1 MSNLQRVM
9 MKSKLP
15 PMCPNPRFPKPSD
28 RGYRRQT
35 DYNPL
40 MWDAF
45 FAEKKDVE
53 TGQGKFRVYLSA
65 ATAEIG
71 APLLVL
77 LHGGGFSA
85 LSWAL
90 FSSEIT
96 KLIHCQC
103 LAIDIRGHGDTYT
116 VEEDDLSS
124 DRLATDVGEVIKAMY
139 GESPPPIILMGHSM
153 GGAICVHAANMY
165 ALPSL
170 IGMVVIDVV
179 EGTALEALASM
190 QSFLRSRPTTFKSI
204 QHAIEWCV
212 RSGQVRNV
220 DSARVSMPGQI
231 INIETKQLA
240 TNELPLP
247 EEQTVREKPD
257 FKHPMAIAEDAETT
271 QTPTTPTEE
280 EAKSAPLSPPSPPK
294 STGAGAVS
302 LRKYAWRIDLSKS
315 EKYWE
320 GWFSGLSQK
329 FLDVHVPKLLLLAGI
344 DNLDRALTVGQMQ
357 GKFQLQVLARCGHA
371 VHEDRPHEVA
381 EVIATY
387 LIRNRFA
394 QATGDGQFLKHMPA
408 C

>member
-9 MKSKLP
+9 MKSRLP

-28 RGYRRQT
+28 RGFRRQT

-40 MWDAF
+40 MWDEF

-53 TGQGKFRVYLSA
+53 TKQGKFRVYLSA
-65 ATAEIG
+65 PSEAG

-85 LSWAL
+85 LSWAH
-90 FSSEIT
+90 FSSEVT

-116 VEEDDLSS
+116 EEEDDLSAE
-124 DRLATDVGEVIKAMY
+124 RLATDVGDVMQAMY
-139 GESPPPIILMGHSM
+139 GESAPPIILMGHSM
-153 GGAICVHAANMY
+153 GGAICVHAANSFV
-165 ALPSL
+165 LPTL
-170 IGMVVIDVV
+170 IGVVVIDVV

-190 QSFLRSRPTTFKSI
+190 QSFLRSRPSTFKSI

-240 TNELPLP
+240 TNELPLKMEGSS
-247 EEQTVREKPD
+247 EEKLE
-257 FKHPMAIAEDAETT
+257 FKHPNAIAEDAESGDTAST
-271 QTPTTPTEE
+271 AAETDPD
-280 EAKSAPLSPPSPPK
+280 SNAP
-294 STGAGAVS
+294 AAAAVN

-329 FLDVHVPKLLLLAGI
+329 FLDIHVPKLLLLAGI

-381 EVIATY
+381 EVLATY

-394 QATGDGQFLKHMPA
+394 QPTADGQFLKHMPA

>member
-9 MKSKLP
+9 MKSRLP

-28 RGYRRQT
+28 RGFRRQT

-40 MWDAF
+40 MWNAF
-45 FAEKKDVE
+45 FAEKRDVE
-53 TGQGKFRVYLSA
+53 TGQGKFRVYLSGPPVEA
-65 ATAEIG
+65 G
-71 APLLVL
+71 NAPLLVL
-77 LHGGGFSA
+77 LHGGGYSA
-85 LSWAL
+85 LSWAH
-90 FSSEIT
+90 FSTEIT

-103 LAIDIRGHGDTYT
+103 LAFDIRGHGDTFT
-116 VEEDDLSS
+116 VEENDLSS
-124 DRLATDVGEVIKAMY
+124 ERLATDVGEVIQAMY
-139 GESPPPIILMGHSM
+139 GESAPPIILMGHSM
-153 GGAICVHAANMY
+153 GGAVCVHVGNMFV
-165 ALPSL
+165 LPSL
-170 IGMVVIDVV
+170 LGMVVIDVV

-231 INIETKQLA
+231 INIDTKQLA
-240 TNELPLP
+240 TNELPLKDESVT
-247 EEQTVREKPD
+247 EEKLD
-257 FKHPMAIAEDAETT
+257 FKHPNAIAEDAETT
-271 QTPTTPTEE
+271 QSASPTEE
-280 EAKSAPLSPPSPPK
+280 EAAKLPPPPSPPP
-294 STGAGAVS
+294 STAGAVN

-329 FLDVHVPKLLLLAGI
+329 FLDVPVPKLLLLAAI

-394 QATGDGQFLKHMPA
+394 QPTGDGQFLKHMPA

>member
-9 MKSKLP
+9 MKSRLP

-28 RGYRRQT
+28 RGFRRQT

-45 FAEKKDVE
+45 FAEKRDVV
-53 TGQGKFRVYLSA
+53 TKQGKFRVYLSA
-65 ATAEIG
+65 PTEQTG

-85 LSWAL
+85 LSWAH
-90 FSSEIT
+90 FSSEVT

-103 LAIDIRGHGDTYT
+103 LAFDIRGHGDTYT
-116 VEEDDLSS
+116 EEEDDLSAE
-124 DRLATDVGEVIKAMY
+124 RLATDVGDVIQAMY
-139 GESPPPIILMGHSM
+139 GESVPPVILMGHSM
-153 GGAICVHAANMY
+153 GGAICVHAANMFV
-165 ALPSL
+165 LPSL
-170 IGMVVIDVV
+170 IGVVVIDVV

-190 QSFLRSRPTTFKSI
+190 QSFLRSRPNTFKSI

-220 DSARVSMPGQI
+220 ESARVSMPGQI
-231 INIETKQLA
+231 VNIETKQLA
-240 TNELPLP
+240 TNELPLKAESSS
-247 EEQTVREKPD
+247 EEKLE
-257 FKHPMAIAEDAETT
+257 FKHPNAIAEDAE
-271 QTPTTPTEE
+271 
-280 EAKSAPLSPPSPPK
+280 AGSDSATGPADPEPPVSPPPS
-294 STGAGAVS
+294 AGNV
-302 LRKYAWRIDLSKS
+302 RKYAWRIDLSKS

-329 FLDVHVPKLLLLAGI
+329 FLDIHVPKLLLLAGI

-381 EVIATY
+381 EVLATY

-394 QATGDGQFLKHMPA
+394 QPTADGQFLKHMPA

>member
-9 MKSKLP
+9 MKSRLP

-28 RGYRRQT
+28 RGFRRQT

-45 FAEKKDVE
+45 FAEKRDVE
-53 TGQGKFRVYLSA
+53 TKQGKFRVYLSA
-65 ATAEIG
+65 PTEQPD

-85 LSWAL
+85 LSWAH
-90 FSSEIT
+90 FSSEVT
-96 KLIHCQC
+96 KFIHCQC
-103 LAIDIRGHGDTYT
+103 LAFDIRGHGDTT
-116 VEEDDLSS
+116 AEEEDDLSAE
-124 DRLATDVGEVIKAMY
+124 RLATDVGDVIQAMY
-139 GESPPPIILMGHSM
+139 GEAVPPIILMGHSM

-165 ALPSL
+165 VLPSL
-170 IGMVVIDVV
+170 IGVVVIDVV

-190 QSFLRSRPTTFKSI
+190 QSFLRSRPNTFKSI

-220 DSARVSMPGQI
+220 ESARVSMPGQI
-231 INIETKQLA
+231 VNIDTKQLA
-240 TNELPLP
+240 TNELPLNAENP
-247 EEQTVREKPD
+247 SEEKLE
-257 FKHPMAIAEDAETT
+257 FKHPNAIAEDAEAATDAAG
-271 QTPTTPTEE
+271 PGS
-280 EAKSAPLSPPSPPK
+280 SAEPEPPVSPPPSAANP
-294 STGAGAVS
+294 
-302 LRKYAWRIDLSKS
+302 RKYAWRIDLSKS

-329 FLDVHVPKLLLLAGI
+329 FLDIHVPKLLLLAGI

-381 EVIATY
+381 EVLATY

-394 QATGDGQFLKHMPA
+394 QPTADGQFLKHMPA

>member
-9 MKSKLP
+9 MKSRLP

-28 RGYRRQT
+28 RGFRRQT

-40 MWDAF
+40 MWDEF

-53 TGQGKFRVYLSA
+53 TKQGKFRVYLSA
-65 ATAEIG
+65 PTEPG

-85 LSWAL
+85 LSWAH
-90 FSSEIT
+90 FNSEIT
-96 KLIHCQC
+96 KLIQCQC
-103 LAIDIRGHGDTYT
+103 LAFDIRGHGDTYT
-116 VEEDDLSS
+116 EEEDDLSAE
-124 DRLATDVGEVIKAMY
+124 RLATDVGEVIQAMY
-139 GESPPPIILMGHSM
+139 GESAPPIILMGHSM
-153 GGAICVHAANMY
+153 GGAICVHAANMFV
-165 ALPSL
+165 LPSL
-170 IGMVVIDVV
+170 LGVVVIDVV

-190 QSFLRSRPTTFKSI
+190 QSFLRSRPSTFKSI

-220 DSARVSMPGQI
+220 ESARVSMPGQI
-231 INIETKQLA
+231 INIETKKLA
-240 TNELPLP
+240 TNELPLKVEGSS
-247 EEQTVREKPD
+247 EEKLE
-257 FKHPMAIAEDAETT
+257 FKHPNAIAEDAEAGDT
-271 QTPTTPTEE
+271 
-280 EAKSAPLSPPSPPK
+280 ASASTDATAMAPP
-294 STGAGAVS
+294 VVNV
-302 LRKYAWRIDLSKS
+302 RKYAWRIDLSKS

-329 FLDVHVPKLLLLAGI
+329 FLDIHVPKLLLLAGI

-381 EVIATY
+381 EVLATY

-394 QATGDGQFLKHMPA
+394 QPTADGQFLRHMPA